1 MSDDE
6 AGDGACDVRAPF
18 TAKDREVL
26 ARIVREAQE
35 RKMEG
40 DKGAFLEFLQKTQP
54 KNYIALTR
62 TNPTTHHFQVL
73 VDFVETLTE
82 KKHRTMIKRHRRYQ
96 HQLLREKTAR
106 LDAAAK
112 QRKEPDAPKGEASAG
127 LDVWQLV
134 KLTEKHQLFNK
145 NYTLPSYGK
154 GWVRTPRS
162 PEHPTSKPAKIYAM
176 DCEMCTTTR
185 GDRELLG
192 VSVVDSDG
200 AVVVK
205 TLVQPRGA
213 VADLKTGITGITTKD
228 LEGVTTTLYDVQ
240 LLEPASAWSMTKA
253 GGVWV
258 VRLEQKQVFAL
269 CQDSSTV
276 LIGHSLQHD
285 LMTLQIDHR
294 PVIDTALVYKYT
306 GLAILPGLAYLA
318 EEVLEKP
325 IRDSSHFHSSE
336 EDARASLH
344 LVQHLLK
351 IGMIPPVPPPNEKHG
366 LYQPIPVYADIGK
379 VPKELL
385 MELFVH
391 RLPPEATEDA
401 VRSLFQPAADA
412 EAGAG
417 AAPIKQ
423 LNVTIKNLK
432 VEAGK
437 KFGTASAV
445 FDNIADAND
454 AFKALVGE
462 SHKDGGGR
470 QQKKVQLMLSTG
482 EGKPMKGHNVQVRK
496 NAGHG
501 GMKFQPAKGGL
512 MLSSGGA
519 DAELRGAEVQAQ
531 EPVDGA
537 QGKRKRGVEV
547 AGTTKDARGGAK
559 KARRPNARQ
568 RANLAREAGK
578 KVIRPQKKTPSKK
591 DQSGADGSNTS
602 KPVEPTTGKRKKG
615 SETRGSAE
623 ETPKAK
629 KEKKQSTEETPRAKK
644 GKKESTEET
653 PKAKKEK
660 KESTEETPKAKKGKK
675 ESTEETPKAKKE
687 KKESTEETPKAK
699 KEKKE
704 SKKTKKDDDDSGK

>member
-1 MSDDE
+1 MKVGQQTKQEEVLRECSSAEFAMSDDE

-240 LLEPASAWSMTKA
+240 
-253 GGVWV
+253 
-258 VRLEQKQVFAL
+258 KQVFAL

-351 IGMIPPVPPPNEKHG
+351 IGMIPPVPPPNE
-366 LYQPIPVYADIGK
+366 K

-501 GMKFQPAKGGL
+501 GMKFQPAK
-512 MLSSGGA
+512 
-519 DAELRGAEVQAQ
+519 

-547 AGTTKDARGGAK
+547 AGGKEEKQGVQKAGDPGQSGEGSANKRMKATEGGGKGSAGNGEASGGATPDTGEEKAAAGTTKDARGGAK

-629 KEKKQSTEETPRAKK
+629 KEKKQSTEETPSKE
-644 GKKESTEET
+644 GKEGEH
-653 PKAKKEK
+653 
-660 KESTEETPKAKKGKK
+660 
-675 ESTEETPKAKKE
+675 
-687 KKESTEETPKAK
+687 
-699 KEKKE
+699 
-704 SKKTKKDDDDSGK
+704 